1 MGEKASMVKPS
12 QDTGPAA
19 QSPIVEVSDETFV
32 AEVLDAELPVLV
44 DFMAQWCGPCKMMGP
59 IFAEAAVEYVGRV
72 KFVKVDVDACPQ
84 VAGALQI
91 RSIPTFALFA
101 GNQAVAAGVG
111 AMRAADLRRWI
122 DEALTRVPAQDAA
135 SAPEPA

>member
-1 MGEKASMVKPS
+1 MVKLS
-12 QDTGPAA
+12 HDTRPAG
-19 QSPIVEVSDETFV
+19 QSPIVEVSDESFV
-32 AEVLDAELPVLV
+32 AEVLDAGLPVLV

-59 IFAEAAVEYVGRV
+59 IFAEVAVEYAGRV
-72 KFVKVDVDACPQ
+72 KFVKVDVDASPQ

-91 RSIPTFALFA
+91 SSIPTFALFA

-122 DEALTRVPAQDAA
+122 DEALTRIPAPDAESAPA
-135 SAPEPA
+135 SA